1 MTSRH
6 IVIPD
11 CQVKDG
17 VDTSHLT
24 WIGEYIVHK
33 KPDTIICLG
42 DFADM
47 PSLSS
52 YDKGTKGY
60 EGRRYRTDIN
70 AAHDAMEKL
79 LAPLVEYN
87 LKQRENK
94 KAQYKPRMV
103 LTLGNHENRITRA
116 VNSEPILEGTIS
128 VRDDL
133 NYESYGW
140 EVYPFLDVVEIDG
153 ILYSHFF
160 PRSANGRVMQSK
172 SGAPTAK
179 LQVTREAQSC
189 TAGHMQGLDW
199 HVMQT
204 GSRLLYG
211 LIAGSCYL
219 HDEEY
224 LTPQGDEYWKGIIV
238 KNNVEDG
245 QYDPTFVSL
254 DYLGKRYG
262 R

>member
-1 MTSRH
+1 MPTRH

-11 CQVKDG
+11 VQSKDG
-17 VDTSHLT
+17 VPLEHLS

-33 KPDTIICLG
+33 KPDTIVCLG

-52 YDKGTKGY
+52 YDKGTKGF
-60 EGRRYRTDIN
+60 EGRRYQADIR
-70 AAHDAMEKL
+70 AAHTAMSLL
-79 LAPLVEYN
+79 LAPLHEYN
-87 LKQRENK
+87 YKQRENK

-116 VNSEPILEGTIS
+116 VNHEPILDGTIS
-128 VRDDL
+128 VQDL
-133 NYESYGW
+133 DYELYGW
-140 EVYPFLDVVEIDG
+140 EVHEFLDVVEIDG

-160 PRSANGRVMQSK
+160 PRSANGRVTQSR

-179 LQVTREAQSC
+179 LQVMREAQSC

-204 GSRLLYG
+204 GSRLIYG

-224 LTPQGDEYWKGIIV
+224 LTPQGDKYWKGIIV

-262 R
+262 